1 MNLFN
6 NSRSNGLPLYLF
18 RIAFGIFLLLSSL
31 SLIKKIFIRHIINF
45 QEIYIPY
52 FNFIPL
58 PSYTASLILLWTLAL
73 LSIFFIIGYRFKLV
87 SSLIFLISL
96 YLFSIHMEKFN
107 NHYYLV
113 LLILMLFTVSD
124 AGKGFSLTKEKA
136 PESIPSWQLN
146 LLRFQCALPYFFSGI
161 QKLLDNDWRN
171 GILIQG
177 RINHL
182 NFHSLF
188 SQIDPTIIGS
198 IVAKLAITFDI
209 AIGFLLL
216 HKKTRKWAAIPF
228 LGFHLINHFII
239 FGKIAGRDSLGV
251 FPHIAIASLII
262 FFDGDEISK
271 GLSILKEKFNQ
282 FQLKLSNQVLTLQ
295 KSIFRPYIV
304 SIILSIIILF
314 PIYRYANYTQT
325 YWKDLRIGTWNSHAL
340 KKTGFLDIYYQ
351 HNQTGEWILYIPRTN
366 LFIPHYKALES
377 PEGHYQLAQNIRS
390 QMESTG
396 LFVPYI
402 GFISQITINGSK
414 VKKFQGILPW
424 EELTKQLFE
433 TEFTKS
439 IPETKQ

>member
-1 MNLFN
+1 
-6 NSRSNGLPLYLF
+6 
-18 RIAFGIFLLLSSL
+18 
-31 SLIKKIFIRHIINF
+31 
-45 QEIYIPY
+45 
-52 FNFIPL
+52 
-58 PSYTASLILLWTLAL
+58 
-73 LSIFFIIGYRFKLV
+73 
-87 SSLIFLISL
+87 
-96 YLFSIHMEKFN
+96 
-107 NHYYLV
+107 
-113 LLILMLFTVSD
+113 MLFTVSD

-228 LGFHLINHFII
+228 IIFHLINHFII
-239 FGKIAGRDSLGV
+239 FGKIAGKDSVGV
-251 FPHIAIASLII
+251 FPHIAITSLII
-262 FFDGDEISK
+262 FFDGDEISN
-271 GLSILKEKFNQ
+271 GISILKEKLNQ
-282 FQLKLSNQVLTLQ
+282 FQLKLSHQTVALK

-314 PIYRYANYTQT
+314 PIFRYTNYTQT
-325 YWKDLRIGTWNSHAL
+325 YWKDLTIGTWNSHTL

-351 HNQTGEWILYIPRTN
+351 HNQTGQWILYIPRTP
-366 LFIPHYKALES
+366 LFRPHYKALES
-377 PEGHYQLAQNIRS
+377 PEGHYQLVQNIRS